1 MSRPSGKENSKDSVR
16 TFICIEIPERI
27 KERIDALQQSLKRV
41 DAQASWVKPANIHL
55 TLKFLG
61 GVEAGRLD
69 RVRDAVERASGS
81 TSPFQVTIGGAGC
94 FPSVKSPR
102 VLWVG
107 LAEMPG
113 ELLKLHKQIEDSL
126 AREGFPREAKRFSPH
141 LTIARL
147 RAPRNAAQLAEAL
160 IEAGFEPDSFEAREV
175 IVMRSDLNPAGSI
188 YTPQAII
195 PLSAG

>member
-1 MSRPSGKENSKDSVR
+1 MRDGVR
-16 TFICIEIPERI
+16 TFICIEIPASI
-27 KERIDALQQSLKRV
+27 KERIGALQQSMRRI
-41 DAQASWVKPANIHL
+41 DAQASWVKPENIHL

-61 GVEAGRLD
+61 DVESSRLD

-81 TSPFQVTIGGAGC
+81 TSRFQVTVGAVGC
-94 FPSVKSPR
+94 FPSTKSPR

-107 LAEMPG
+107 LAGMPD
-113 ELLKLHKQIEDSL
+113 ELSTLHKRIEDSL

-147 RAPRNAAQLAEAL
+147 RAPQNAARLAEDL
-160 IEAGFEPDSFEAREV
+160 IATGFEPEAFEAREV
-175 IVMRSDLNPAGSI
+175 IVMRSDLNPSGSI

-195 PLSAG
+195 PLNTL